1 MLEAGLLES
10 PSVFVFSL
18 NPPGACCVL
27 MWYGILLEYDFYVVK
42 TSY

>member
-10 PSVFVFSL
+10 SSGFFPL
-18 NPPGACCVL
+18 NPPGACCVV
-27 MWYGILLEYDFYVVK
+27 MWYGILLEYDFYVVR